1 MAHDVTFLL
10 SLLCREININEVTHR
25 SSTLLV
31 YSQFC
36 LGLMNTRDRW
46 YRRWLIIIGELRDLR
61 AVVSERVL
69 ALRGLQQAA
78 ADAESCPNSTHAEL
92 LQMMA
97 AMLSNNLQTGHIK
110 SLAGR

>member
-1 MAHDVTFLL
+1 MAHDVTFLP
-10 SLLCREININEVTHR
+10 SLLCREINTNEVTHR

-36 LGLMNTRDRW
+36 LGLTNTRDRW
-46 YRRWLIIIGELRDLR
+46 YRRRLIMIGKLRDHR

-78 ADAESCPNSTHAEL
+78 ADAERRQKSTNAEL

-97 AMLSNNLQTGHIK
+97 WVFLSQDFQTT
-110 SLAGR
+110 